1 MALVDELIEELAP
14 NLEIPSHI
22 NKKQVFRG
30 LMAIQESTNLNQEFF
45 DKQDRYLQEEL
56 HLKGITRLEDLT
68 PISNNLYLWQGDIT
82 TLEVDAIVNAANSQM
97 LGCFVPNH
105 ACIDNAIHSQAGLQL
120 RHECHE
126 LMQKQGHL
134 EATGQAKITSA
145 YNLPSKFVLHT
156 VGPII
161 QDIPSPLQEE
171 ELASCYRSCLKL
183 AVEQGLNSVAFC
195 CISTGEFRFPNLL
208 AAQIAVRTVKEFC
221 ENYPNLKVVF
231 NVFKDKDLE
240 IYKDILEKDK

>member
-14 NLEIPSHI
+14 NLEIPNHI

-56 HLKGITRLEDLT
+56 HSKGITRLENLT
-68 PISNNLYLWQGDIT
+68 PLNHNIYLWQGDIT
-82 TLEVDAIVNAANSQM
+82 TLEVDAVVNAANSQM

-120 RHECHE
+120 RHECKQ
-126 LMQKQGHL
+126 LMAKQGHL
-134 EATGQAKITSA
+134 EPTGKAKITDA
-145 YNLPSKFVLHT
+145 YNLPSKYVLHT

-161 QDIPSPLQEE
+161 HDVPSSLQEE
-171 ELASCYRSCLKL
+171 QLASCYRSCLEL
-183 AVEQGLNSVAFC
+183 AVERNLNSLAFC

-208 AAQIAVRTVKEFC
+208 AAQIAVKTVQDFC
-221 ENYPNLKVVF
+221 KNYPNLKVVF
-231 NVFKDKDLE
+231 NVFKDRDLE
-240 IYKDILEKDK
+240 IYMNLLTV